1 MATCP
6 LRLRLVSAAVLA
18 LSSLAATAQSARV
31 ISSAP
36 AAVTIPSAPAAV
48 TISSTPAAATIPSAP
63 AAVTVRTTP
72 AYAAAPEAPAAPL
85 APATASS
92 PAVAALPSS
101 APLSAQER
109 ALHVLDRIAYGPRPG
124 DLERVARIGAER
136 YIAEQLDPERIPMPD
151 ALKAKLAA
159 LPTYS
164 MDQGRL
170 FVLYGPP
177 SFPSKSQGQEALKA
191 AHARAREIVRDAHRA
206 RLWRA
211 VESPRQLEEVMT
223 EFWFNHFNV
232 FEGKEWDRYWT
243 GNFERT
249 AIRPNAL
256 GSFRELLG
264 AVAHHP
270 AMLYYLDNWLSSGA
284 DAPAARGRFKGL
296 NENYAR
302 ELLELHTLG
311 VNGGYTQD
319 DVIALARILTGW
331 TIDVP
336 GMKAGRTAGF
346 LFAEKRHDFGNKVLL
361 GKSIQAS
368 GEAEGE
374 RALDMLA
381 AHPSTARFVSAKLAQ
396 YFIADVPNPEL
407 VDRLAQRFSAT
418 RGNIRAVLETLFQSP
433 EFWARENYQAKFKTP
448 YQYIVSAL
456 RASDLPVLNT
466 RPIEG
471 ALAQLGMPL
480 YGWPTPDGYKNTPA
494 AWLNPDA
501 MVRRINFATVIGSG
515 RSPVSRPEPAFEPV
529 RETRSEGLPPRAGEG
544 EDRAAPA
551 PIDAAMLQTTL
562 GPALSSGTRAAVAA
576 APPGLRA
583 AMILGGPDFMR
594 R

>member
-1 MATCP
+1 MASRSLQP
-6 LRLRLVSAAVLA
+6 RLAIAAA
-18 LSSLAATAQSARV
+18 ALAACALT
-31 ISSAP
+31 
-36 AAVTIPSAPAAV
+36 
-48 TISSTPAAATIPSAP
+48 AAAQP
-63 AAVTVRTTP
+63 
-72 AYAAAPEAPAAPL
+72 PAAPAEPPPSL
-85 APATASS
+85 
-92 PAVAALPSS
+92 ALPSA
-101 APLSAQER
+101 APAGALSPEER
-109 ALHVLDRIAYGPRPG
+109 ALHVLDRLAYGPRPG
-124 DLERVARIGAER
+124 DLERVARMGAER
-136 YIAEQLDPERIPMPD
+136 YIAEQLEPERIALPA
-151 ALKAKLAA
+151 ALKAKLAG
-159 LPTYS
+159 LPTAS
-164 MDQGRL
+164 LDPGRL

-177 SFPSKSQGQEALKA
+177 SFPPKSQGQDALKA
-191 AHARAREIVRDAHRA
+191 AHARAREIVHDAHRA

-256 GSFRELLG
+256 GSFRDLLG

-336 GMKAGRTAGF
+336 GMKAGRPGAGF
-346 LFAEKRHDFGNKVLL
+346 MFAEKRHDYGNKVLL
-361 GKSIQAS
+361 GRSVQAS
-368 GEAEGE
+368 GETEGE

-381 AHPSTARFVSAKLAQ
+381 AHPSTARFVSTKLAQ
-396 YFIADVPNPEL
+396 YFIADAPDPGL
-407 VDRLAQRFSAT
+407 VDRLAQRFTAT
-418 RGNIRAVLETLFQSP
+418 RGNIRAVLQTLFESP

-448 YQYIVSAL
+448 YQYVVSAL
-456 RASDLPVLNT
+456 RAADVPVLNT

-480 YGWPTPDGYKNTPA
+480 YGWPTPDGYKTTPA

-501 MVRRINFATVIGSG
+501 MLRRINFATVIGSG
-515 RSPVSRPEPAFEPV
+515 RSPVSRPEPALEVMGGERPP
-529 RETRSEGLPPRAGEG
+529 LAPPRGG
-544 EDRAAPA
+544 GGDDRPPPL
-551 PIDAAMLQTTL
+551 PIDAGALQATL
-562 GPALSSGTRAAVAA
+562 GPALSESTRAAVAA
-576 APPGLRA
+576 SAPPLRA
-583 AMILGGPDFMR
+583 AMILGGPDFMHR
-594 R
+594 